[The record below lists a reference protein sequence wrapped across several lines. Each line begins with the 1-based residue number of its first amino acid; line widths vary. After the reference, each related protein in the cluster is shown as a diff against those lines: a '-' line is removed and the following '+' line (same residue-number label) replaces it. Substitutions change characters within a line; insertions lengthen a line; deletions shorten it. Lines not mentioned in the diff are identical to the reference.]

1 MPTPRRARLPASP
14 RKRPV
19 QERSRETVRAILE
32 AAAHIFEEHGL
43 EGATTDRIAA
53 RAGISVGSLYQYYP
67 NKDAILVALSHC
79 HLLEGAVALAPC
91 LAALDADPPLDA
103 ALLPL
108 VHATVA
114 LHATRS
120 RLHRLLFS
128 QSLPDPSLWQS
139 IATLRDEA
147 CARVARYLAA
157 CPEARVADPALA
169 ARVAFEQLMALAHG
183 FALDPGAGGSL
194 EAREREIATAL
205 RRYVTGRG

>member
-32 AAAHIFEEHGL
+32 AAARIFEEHGL

-67 NKDAILVALSHC
+67 NKDAILIALAHC
-79 HLLEGAVALAPC
+79 HLLEAAVALAPG
-91 LAALDADPPLDA
+91 LAALDADPPLDR
-103 ALLPL
+103 ALPPL
-108 VHATVA
+108 IHATLA

-128 QSLPDPSLWQS
+128 RSLPDPSLWQV
-139 IATLRDEA
+139 IGRLRDDA
-147 CARVARYLAA
+147 CARVARYLSA
-157 CPEARVADPALA
+157 CPEARVSDPALA

-194 EAREREIATAL
+194 ESREREIATAL
-205 RRYVTGRG
+205 RRYLTGQA